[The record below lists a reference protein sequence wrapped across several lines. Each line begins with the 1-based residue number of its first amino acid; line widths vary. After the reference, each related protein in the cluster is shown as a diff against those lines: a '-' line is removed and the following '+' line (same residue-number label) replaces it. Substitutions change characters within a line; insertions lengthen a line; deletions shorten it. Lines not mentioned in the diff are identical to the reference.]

1 MKRMYMGFILLL
13 LVQAAFAQEVL
24 TGLYLINMGS
34 FDIDDGTIDVDF
46 YISFSSV
53 DGSVKLPDINFEIIN
68 GTEKSRYIA
77 NDLPHEKI
85 YRVKATILVPVHL
98 RDFPFEK
105 HSLKIILEDKV
116 LSISKLK
123 FAADK
128 LLSGLDESVFI
139 PGYDID
145 SWNVETGT
153 HYYPAFKEDYS
164 QFIYYLNIEKPIL
177 NAFLK
182 TLMPVI
188 CMVIVVLLSFFI
200 QNSEIENRIAAIT
213 SGLLGVI
220 MFHASV
226 AGQLPPIGYLTFADK
241 VFLISYAIIIASLL
255 ITLFTMRMMKAN
267 NELAGK
273 IYSKTK
279 YNILVIYVIIIFFYC
294 FFTIK

>member
-1 MKRMYMGFILLL
+1 M
-13 LVQAAFAQEVL
+13 LVLAQIVYPQEVE
-24 TGLYLINMGS
+24 TGLYLINLGA
-34 FDIDDGTIDVDF
+34 FNIDDGTIDVDF
-46 YISFSSV
+46 YISFTAAAG
-53 DGSVKLPDINFEIIN
+53 DVKLPDINFEIIN
-68 GTEKSRYIA
+68 GTEKGRYTA
-77 NDLPHEKI
+77 NDLSGEKI
-85 YRVKATILVPVHL
+85 YRVKATILVPVNL

-123 FAADK
+123 FKSDK
-128 LLSGLDESVFI
+128 IMSGLDEAVFI
-139 PGYDID
+139 PGYNIV
-145 SWNVETGT
+145 SWNVETNT

-220 MFHASV
+220 MFHSSV

-241 VFLISYAIIIASLL
+241 VFLISYAIIIASLM
-255 ITLFTMRMMKAN
+255 ITLFTMKMMKEN

-279 YNILVIYVIIIFFYC
+279 YNILFIYVIIIFFYC

>member
-13 LVQAAFAQEVL
+13 FVQAAFPRGVL

-53 DGSVKLPDINFEIIN
+53 DSSVKLPDINFEIIN

-77 NDLPHEKI
+77 NDLTHEKI
-85 YRVKATILVPVHL
+85 YRVKATILVPVNL

-116 LSISKLK
+116 LSISKLE
-123 FAADK
+123 FTADK

-279 YNILVIYVIIIFFYC
+279 CNILVIYVIIIFFYC

>member
-1 MKRMYMGFILLL
+1 MKRMYIGFILLL
-13 LVQAAFAQEVL
+13 FVQTAFPQGVL

-34 FDIDDGTIDVDF
+34 FDIEDGTIDVDF
-46 YISFSSV
+46 YISFAS
-53 DGSVKLPDINFEIIN
+53 DNASVKLPDINFEIIN
-68 GTEKSRYIA
+68 GTEKTRYIA
-77 NDLPHEKI
+77 NDLPSEKI
-85 YRVKATILVPVHL
+85 YRVKATILVPVNL

-116 LSISKLK
+116 LSISKLE
-123 FAADK
+123 FSADK
-128 LLSGLDESVFI
+128 LLSGLDDAVFI

-145 SWNVETGT
+145 SWNVETST

-164 QFIYYLNIEKPIL
+164 QFIYCLNIEKPIL

-279 YNILVIYVIIIFFYC
+279 CNILIIYVIIIFFYC